1 MAPDNG
7 AHDFKTNAQRF
18 CKNGAWF
25 FQIGGLLTSGTFN
38 CDKKKVLY
46 FEQKGARQAQGRV
59 QIPVND
65 VKMIL
70 HWVERFH

>member
-1 MAPDNG
+1 MAPM
-7 AHDFKTNAQRF
+7 TSMILQERSLV
-18 CKNGAWF
+18 

>member
-1 MAPDNG
+1 MAPM
-7 AHDFKTNAQRF
+7 TSMILQERSLV
-18 CKNGAWF
+18 

-46 FEQKGARQAQGRV
+46 FEQKGARQAQGCV

-70 HWVERFH
+70 YWMEKFRQSTGRM